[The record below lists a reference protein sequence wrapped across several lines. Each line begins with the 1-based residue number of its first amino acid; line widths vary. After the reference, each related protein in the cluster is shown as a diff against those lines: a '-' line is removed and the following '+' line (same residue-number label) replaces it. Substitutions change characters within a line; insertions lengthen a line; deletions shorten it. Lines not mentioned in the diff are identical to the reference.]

1 MLLRQFIDAPPEMC
15 DAIRAEREEV
25 RGDWGANNGADCQ
38 GWELSYVR
46 EARSLFELTKR
57 HPEVASVLLLQ
68 NR

>member
-1 MLLRQFIDAPPEMC
+1 MAYRRLMAYDTRQIGMVVSP
-15 DAIRAEREEV
+15 
-25 RGDWGANNGADCQ
+25 CQ

-57 HPEVASVLLLQ
+57 HPEVASALLLQ